1 MLSLGEFEVDNFEGE
16 GKDIIIWII
25 FITTTF
31 ITQVTFLNMLI
42 AIMGDTFSRVTES
55 KAQSGLREKIA
66 ILSDFVIIV
75 KRESVERGNLSRFL
89 FAIQP
94 KNSASDEGNAW
105 EGTVTQLNKSMKKE
119 LAIVENKF
127 SKRMVNL

>member
-1 MLSLGEFEVDNFEGE
+1 MLSLGEFEVDNFQGD
-16 GKDIIIWII
+16 GKDIIIWCI
-25 FITTTF
+25 FILTTF
-31 ITQVTFLNMLI
+31 ITQITFLTMLI

-55 KAQSGLREKIA
+55 KAQSGLREKIS

-75 KRESVERGNLSRFL
+75 KRESIKRGNLSRFL

-94 KNSASDEGNAW
+94 KNSASDEGSAW

-119 LAIVENKF
+119 LGLVETKLNK
-127 SKRMVNL
+127 KI

>member
-1 MLSLGEFEVDNFEGE
+1 
-16 GKDIIIWII
+16 
-25 FITTTF
+25 
-31 ITQVTFLNMLI
+31 MLI

-75 KRESVERGNLSRFL
+75 KRESVERGDLSRFL

-94 KNSASDEGNAW
+94 KNSASDEGNQW

-119 LAIVENKF
+119 LSIVENKF
-127 SKRMVNL
+127 SKRMSSL

>member
-1 MLSLGEFEVDNFEGE
+1 
-16 GKDIIIWII
+16 
-25 FITTTF
+25 
-31 ITQVTFLNMLI
+31 MLI

-94 KNSASDEGNAW
+94 KNSASDEGNQW

-119 LAIVENKF
+119 LTILENKF
-127 SKRMVNL
+127 TKRI